1 MSGFQRYPHRLLS
14 SCEMSRKKLGS
25 DQASVLNNYTTSI
38 SIGYCFDQAKII
50 TKKNQPEKNNAEN
63 DQRTWIDDA

>member
-1 MSGFQRYPHRLLS
+1 
-14 SCEMSRKKLGS
+14 MSRKKLGS